1 MQSAKVLSSSYQKN
15 RTGKFVLT
23 CVAEI
28 RKGQN
33 VNAEYIQPLGESSRP
48 ANGDWILL
56 IQKGQSIGKFYAL
69 GFVDIINAVAKGVAK
84 TKITLNEF
92 DVVIESAE
100 TASITVS
107 EDDVFLNNGDG
118 TALEADRLQN
128 VLDQFSASILAE
140 FQQIAIKTEPKN
152 PSDPYI
158 APPDL
163 PVDVSPAKSESVR
176 LP

>member
-28 RKGQN
+28 RKGQT

-69 GFVDIINAVAKGVAK
+69 GFVDIINAVVESEGVK
-84 TKITLNEF
+84 T
-92 DVVIESAE
+92 
-100 TASITVS
+100 S
-107 EDDVFLNNGDG
+107 E
-118 TALEADRLQN
+118 RH
-128 VLDQFSASILAE
+128 
-140 FQQIAIKTEPKN
+140 
-152 PSDPYI
+152 
-158 APPDL
+158 
-163 PVDVSPAKSESVR
+163 
-176 LP
+176 